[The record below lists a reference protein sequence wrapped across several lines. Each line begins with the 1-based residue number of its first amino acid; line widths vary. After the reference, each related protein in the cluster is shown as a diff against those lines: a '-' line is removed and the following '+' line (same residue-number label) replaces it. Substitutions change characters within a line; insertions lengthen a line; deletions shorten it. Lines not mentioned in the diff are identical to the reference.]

1 MLWPPHSLAVLPFAN
16 AANDEAAEHLCIGL
30 TQTLIAR
37 MNHLPLAVKSFSLVK
52 NFIKSSSD
60 SRSIGRR
67 LGVEKVVAG
76 SVAVEGRRLLVT
88 AALIDVRTGVQLWTK
103 RYDQLTVSIFKLWD
117 ELATARQFQLGSS
130 EDDYLEARPLLA
142 AAVEKDA
149 RFAEAWIM
157 LAGNYW
163 ISVLQNYMSPAEGW
177 PQADRSLAQAEALN
191 PRLADLGFGRA
202 TKSFF
207 SDRNWAEAERTWR
220 TAERAPDRDVQPELL
235 TTHALARWALGD
247 VRQALDLVRRA
258 RDIDPL
264 SPTFVLHEA
273 SYLLHARQ
281 AEAAAANCLS
291 VITTR
296 PDEWAAYF
304 MLAEV
309 RRAQG
314 RFTEAIAA
322 RRKAHA
328 LRDDSD
334 EELDAALAS
343 AVGQDG
349 YERIERTAVERLE
362 LRTLERRARKAYASP
377 IDFARAFAQLGEN
390 DRAFEY
396 LDQALAEGSPGLVFL
411 NVDRAWDA
419 VRSDPRFAAA
429 VRRVGFPS

>member
-117 ELATARQFQLGSS
+117 ELATAIVDDGLHLRLTRDERRELLSRPTDNVEAFDLYLQARQFQLGSS

-258 RDIDPL
+258 RDLAPRVLPL
-264 SPTFVLHEA
+264 PMDRRSGWKL
-273 SYLLHARQ
+273 
-281 AEAAAANCLS
+281 AAAGWWIRMFS
-291 VITTR
+291 K
-296 PDEWAAYF
+296 P
-304 MLAEV
+304 
-309 RRAQG
+309 
-314 RFTEAIAA
+314 
-322 RRKAHA
+322 
-328 LRDDSD
+328 
-334 EELDAALAS
+334 
-343 AVGQDG
+343 
-349 YERIERTAVERLE
+349 
-362 LRTLERRARKAYASP
+362 
-377 IDFARAFAQLGEN
+377 
-390 DRAFEY
+390 
-396 LDQALAEGSPGLVFL
+396 
-411 NVDRAWDA
+411 
-419 VRSDPRFAAA
+419 
-429 VRRVGFPS
+429 